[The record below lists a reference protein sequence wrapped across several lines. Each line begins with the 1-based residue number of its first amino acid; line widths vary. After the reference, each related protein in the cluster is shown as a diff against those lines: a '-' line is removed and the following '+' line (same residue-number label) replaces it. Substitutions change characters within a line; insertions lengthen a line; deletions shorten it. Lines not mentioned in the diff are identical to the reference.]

1 MHRVVVGGADVC
13 NHKENMVWKGLCVLI
28 KRILIRVESS
38 CPLPISLL
46 SLPPPLHFLLRTE
59 RTGHICIPSPLK
71 SNDHQPVNNA
81 CAVPARVTVRRVLS
95 GSIGKS
101 AGKIRVVNE

>member
-1 MHRVVVGGADVC
+1 M
-13 NHKENMVWKGLCVLI
+13 WKGLRVLI
-28 KRILIRVESS
+28 KRIHIRVESS

-46 SLPPPLHFLLRTE
+46 SLVE
-59 RTGHICIPSPLK
+59 KGQRTGHICIPLPLK

-81 CAVPARVTVRRVLS
+81 CAVPARVTVGRVLS
-95 GSIGKS
+95 SSIGKS